1 MFFSAPQARKIS
13 KTGRLEVF
21 SLQKS
26 RFRIKNVRLRRPIWF
41 PVSQD
46 LLRINNYYDSV
57 SFTSWTQLATQ
68 ISNRDP
74 RQSCFCDPPPR
85 PFCSSD
91 QKYFKT
97 KWLEISSQIFRK
109 PRPPQVRRQISSRSP
124 ASPHPS
130 ILMTQQQ
137 CFQVYPEIIL

>member
-1 MFFSAPQARKIS
+1 MFSARRRRENFQKRNVLKCFPFRNRVSVPKIFAC
-13 KTGRLEVF
+13 GG
-21 SLQKS
+21 
-26 RFRIKNVRLRRPIWF
+26 PIWF

-46 LLRINNYYDSV
+46 LLKINNYYDSV